1 MRRGRSF
8 LVRRGIERRA
18 YLSGRDSCSPNFEIG
33 REERHA
39 TRNDAARITQEE
51 EVEEEE
57 EAWIGS
63 VRFGWKV
70 CSRSPCNTRLTS
82 WILGNARSLSVR
94 REERRPREAWTEAD
108 ARVLPRGYGRPT
120 ITYSRVWLWYLT
132 RNTVPRS
139 RASPSL
145 SLSLALSLLLS
156 LSPRASC
163 RRGNAADGSPF
174 EAHQLRL
181 QRCPPPLLRVE
192 S

>member
-1 MRRGRSF
+1 M
-8 LVRRGIERRA
+8 
-18 YLSGRDSCSPNFEIG
+18 YYIG
-33 REERHA
+33 GGGGGGGS
-39 TRNDAARITQEE
+39 N
-51 EVEEEE
+51 

-70 CSRSPCNTRLTS
+70 RSRSPCNTRLTS
-82 WILGNARSLSVR
+82 WILGNARSLSV

-145 SLSLALSLLLS
+145 SLSRALSLLLS
-156 LSPRASC
+156 LPVHRADVETRISLRSAPTSAPALSAAAPPRRIVIIISRVLLNVRTGHDSDQLSPAGWTESSKRTGRA
-163 RRGNAADGSPF
+163 
-174 EAHQLRL
+174 
-181 QRCPPPLLRVE
+181 
-192 S
+192 